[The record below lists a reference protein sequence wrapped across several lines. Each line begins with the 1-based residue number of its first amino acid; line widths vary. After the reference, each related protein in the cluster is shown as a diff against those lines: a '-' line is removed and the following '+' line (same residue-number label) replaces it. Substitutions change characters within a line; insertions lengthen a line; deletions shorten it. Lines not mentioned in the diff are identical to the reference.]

1 MKTDYIDLLKKR
13 RSIYALGKNVTAT
26 EADLNQLII
35 DAVKETP
42 TAFNSQTTRAVILYG
57 AKHDQLWDIVVER
70 LRSEVPN
77 EAAYEKTKQKIASFK
92 AAYGTVLFL
101 TDTET
106 VHQLEKDFALYAAN
120 FADWAEQ
127 GQGSAQNSV
136 WTALAENEIGASLQ
150 HYNPLIDEAVQ
161 KAFDLPAGWT
171 LRAQMPFGSIEA
183 PAGEKEYMA
192 DDQRFKILK

>member
-1 MKTDYIDLLKKR
+1 MQTKFIDLLKKR
-13 RSIYALGKNVTAT
+13 RSIYALGKKVTVSDT
-26 EADLNQLII
+26 DLNQLIMA
-35 DAVKETP
+35 AVKETP

-77 EAAYEKTKQKIASFK
+77 AAAYEKTKQKIASFK
-92 AAYGTVLFL
+92 AAYGTILFL
-101 TDTET
+101 TDTEK
-106 VHQLEKDFALYAAN
+106 VHQLEKDFALYADN

-136 WTALAENEIGASLQ
+136 WTALAENNLGASLQ
-150 HYNPLIDEAVQ
+150 HYNPLIDEVVQ
-161 KAFDLPAGWT
+161 KAFDLPVNWT

-183 PAGEKEYMA
+183 PAGEKEYLA